1 MKLPFVSSQNNL
13 YSLDNVGTNPYEP
26 KSVLDI
32 RRSPPSP
39 ITGNSSDFNS
49 IDYNYH
55 STVLGEQLPVENFEH
70 EMINHFEE
78 WDSDSLMRE
87 LGLFDDSNKS
97 AYPLDL
103 PELPPFFH
111 SDFES
116 LNPNTNQ
123 NPFDFMNHDDDDD
136 DGKEFDFRDDLIR
149 LAESFE
155 TQSYQLA
162 QMILARLNQRLRS
175 PTGKPLQRA
184 AFYFKEAIQCLL
196 TGSTR
201 SFQSCTSFEIVQVI
215 KAYKMFSNVSPIPMF
230 SSFTANQAILDAV
243 DGAMIV
249 HVIDF
254 DIGLGGQWA
263 SFLKA
268 IAEKAEARRIAS
280 PVMRIT
286 AVIPEEYESES
297 RLIRENL
304 HQFSRDLKLRFDID
318 FISIR
323 AFEILS
329 FKAIKF
335 MGGEKTAVLLSPT
348 IFRRI
353 GAGFIND
360 LRQVSP
366 HVVVYVDGELIGC
379 ETSFFRQMV
388 IDGLELYSTILASLE
403 AANVGG
409 GGEGGGEWIRNIEMF
424 VLLPKI
430 IAAVEDA
437 GRHSTPWREVFGR
450 AGMRPV
456 GLSQFADFQAECLLR
471 RVQVRG
477 YHVAK
482 QQAEMVLCWHGRPLV
497 ATSAWTF

>member
-13 YSLDNVGTNPYEP
+13 SIDNVGGNRYEP

-39 ITGNSSDFNS
+39 LTGNSSDFSS
-49 IDYNYH
+49 IGYYN
-55 STVLGEQLPVENFEH
+55 TVLLSSEEHLPVDNFENG
-70 EMINHFEE
+70 MINQREE

-87 LGLFDDSNKS
+87 LGLYDDSTKS

-116 LNPNTNQ
+116 LDPHQ
-123 NPFDFMNHDDDDD
+123 NPFDLMSQHDD
-136 DGKEFDFRDDLIR
+136 GSEFDFRDELIR
-149 LAESFE
+149 LAECFE
-155 TQSYQLA
+155 TQSFQLA
-162 QMILARLNQRLRS
+162 QVILARLNQVLRS
-175 PTGKPLQRA
+175 PTGKALQRA

-201 SFQSCTSFEIVQVI
+201 NFQACNSYEIVQVI
-215 KAYKMFSNVSPIPMF
+215 KAYKTFSTVSPIPMF
-230 SSFTANQAILDAV
+230 SSFTANQAILDSV
-243 DGAMIV
+243 DGAMMV
-249 HVIDF
+249 HIIDF

-268 IAEKAEARRIAS
+268 IVEKAEARKVNS
-280 PVMRIT
+280 PTVRIT
-286 AVIPEEYESES
+286 AVVPEEYEPES
-297 RLIRENL
+297 RLIRDNL
-304 HQFSRDLKLRFDID
+304 HQFSSDLKLRFSID
-318 FISIR
+318 FVSIR
-323 AFEILS
+323 AFECLS
-329 FKAIKF
+329 FKSIKF
-335 MGGEKTAVLLSPT
+335 ITGERTAVLLSPT

-353 GAGFIND
+353 GAGFIHD

-366 HVVVYVDGELIGC
+366 HVVVYVDNELNAYGA
-379 ETSFFRQMV
+379 SFFRQTV
-388 IDGLELYSTILASLE
+388 IDGLELYTTILESLE
-403 AANVGG
+403 AATVGG
-409 GGEGGGEWIRNIEMF
+409 GVTGGDWIRNIEMF

-430 IAAVEDA
+430 MTTVEEA
-437 GRHSTPWREVFGR
+437 GRHVTPWREAFGR

-477 YHVAK
+477 FHVAK
-482 QQAEMVLCWHGRPLV
+482 QQGELVLCWHDRPLV
-497 ATSAWTF
+497 ATSAWTC